1 MLTIK
6 QMSWAEKLQAME
18 ELWESLSRDEDRL
31 ESPTWH
37 AAVLEETPHNCAAGH
52 KAPNCRKSLPR
63 ARRGKTTPCFRRFVM
78 TPSRPALNLALR
90 RSRGGG

>member
-1 MLTIK
+1 MAMLTIK

-37 AAVLEETPHNCAAGH
+37 ADALEETRQNYAAGREQPLDWDVA
-52 KAPNCRKSLPR
+52 KKVLRK
-63 ARRGKTTPCFRRFVM
+63 
-78 TPSRPALNLALR
+78 
-90 RSRGGG
+90 RSE

>member
-1 MLTIK
+1 MAMLTIK

-37 AAVLEETPHNCAAGH
+37 IDALEETRQNYAAGREQPIDWESA
-52 KAPNCRKSLPR
+52 KQELRK
-63 ARRGKTTPCFRRFVM
+63 
-78 TPSRPALNLALR
+78 
-90 RSRGGG
+90 RSE